1 MICLQLQHEKR
12 REIINLPNLFLFFW
26 VMQRGFMNKTEI
38 MSASDMQQTL
48 ERLAT
53 EVLAQVRD
61 HDSLALIG
69 IQRRGVD
76 LAQRLSQVLGAQ
88 LQRIVLCG
96 ELDINLYRDDWTT
109 SLATPTISAT
119 RIDFALEDKTII
131 LVDDVLYT
139 GRTIRSALE
148 AIVDFGRPQAVKLLV
163 LIDRGH
169 RELPI
174 QADFI
179 GQTVVTNRHEVV
191 NVFVVERDGH
201 DAVVLESQ
209 K

>member
-1 MICLQLQHEKR
+1 MK
-12 REIINLPNLFLFFW
+12 
-26 VMQRGFMNKTEI
+26 KEI
-38 MSASDMQQTL
+38 MSSTDMQQALTDLAHQVL
-48 ERLAT
+48 E
-53 EVLAQVRD
+53 QVAD

-76 LAQRLSQVLGAQ
+76 LAKRLSTLLSDFLGTT
-88 LQRIVLCG
+88 VMCG

-109 SLATPTISAT
+109 SSATPIISAT

-131 LVDDVLYT
+131 LVDDVLFT

-179 GQTVVTNRHEVV
+179 GQTVVTTRDEVV

-201 DAVVLESQ
+201 DQVVLETAQ
-209 K
+209 

>member
-1 MICLQLQHEKR
+1 
-12 REIINLPNLFLFFW
+12 
-26 VMQRGFMNKTEI
+26 MNKKEI
-38 MSASDMQQTL
+38 MSAADMNETL
-48 ERLAT
+48 QRLADQ
-53 EVLAQVRD
+53 VLEQVVD

-69 IQRRGVD
+69 IQRRGVN
-76 LAQRLSQVLGAQ
+76 LAQRLSVILSGKLGRPVA
-88 LQRIVLCG
+88 CG

-109 SLATPTISAT
+109 SAATPTINAT
-119 RIDFALEDKTII
+119 RIDFLLEDKSII
-131 LVDDVLYT
+131 LVDDVLFT

-148 AIVDFGRPQAVKLLV
+148 AIVDFGRPKAVKLLV

-191 NVFVVERDGH
+191 NVFVAERDGC
-201 DAVVLESQ
+201 DTVILETQ
-209 K
+209 A